1 VIQSGDELDGFKPTV
16 EGPRFATEARSVRR
30 KIVAESSLLE
40 LTAEV
45 SIAITGFIS
54 IFLVLA
60 ARDGRL
66 LPVDAFTIRII
77 VICSFGPVFYAAL
90 PLLLNS
96 LGLSGATLW
105 RISSTVIGCG
115 GIAVAV
121 YMARQLRFLEPG
133 EGRKLN
139 HGFVLGV
146 AAFLSC
152 LAHALGWPWEP
163 SGGLSLV
170 TVWSIVGIS
179 AGNFVDLLFSKLLQ
193 DRAAQ

>member
-1 VIQSGDELDGFKPTV
+1 VD
-16 EGPRFATEARSVRR
+16 
-30 KIVAESSLLE
+30 ESSLLE

-66 LPVDAFTIRII
+66 LPIDAFTIRII

-90 PLLLNS
+90 PLILNT
-96 LGLSGATLW
+96 LGLSGTALW
-105 RISSTVIGCG
+105 RGSSSAIGVAAIVI
-115 GIAVAV
+115 AV
-121 YMARQLRFLEPG
+121 YMWRQLRFLEPG
-133 EGRKLN
+133 EGRKIN

-152 LAHALGWPWEP
+152 LANAAGWPWEP
-163 SGGLSLV
+163 NGGLYLV

-193 DRAAQ
+193 DRAARQGVEADVK

>member
-1 VIQSGDELDGFKPTV
+1 MD
-16 EGPRFATEARSVRR
+16 
-30 KIVAESSLLE
+30 ESSLLE

-77 VICSFGPVFYAAL
+77 VICSFGPVFYAVL
-90 PLLLNS
+90 PLILNS
-96 LGLSGATLW
+96 FGLSGAVLW
-105 RISSTVIGCG
+105 RSSSSAIGVAAIVI
-115 GIAVAV
+115 VV

-139 HGFVLGV
+139 HGFALGV
-146 AAFLSC
+146 VAFLSC
-152 LAHALGWPWEP
+152 FANAAGWPWEP
-163 SGGLSLV
+163 NGGLYLI

-179 AGNFVDLLFSKLLQ
+179 AGNFVDLLFTKLLQ
-193 DRAAQ
+193 ERAAQRGNEPDVE

>member
-1 VIQSGDELDGFKPTV
+1 MD
-16 EGPRFATEARSVRR
+16 
-30 KIVAESSLLE
+30 ESSLLE

-90 PLLLNS
+90 PLVLNS
-96 LGLSGATLW
+96 LGLSGAVLW
-105 RISSTVIGCG
+105 RSSSSAIGVAAIVI
-115 GIAVAV
+115 AV

-146 AAFLSC
+146 VAFLSC
-152 LAHALGWPWEP
+152 AANAAGWPWEP
-163 SGGLSLV
+163 SGGLYLV

-179 AGNFVDLLFSKLLQ
+179 AGNFVDLLFTKLLQ
-193 DRAAQ
+193 DRAAQQGVEPGGSSPDKTDTGLSGT

>member
-1 VIQSGDELDGFKPTV
+1 MD
-16 EGPRFATEARSVRR
+16 
-30 KIVAESSLLE
+30 ESSLLE

-77 VICSFGPVFYAAL
+77 VICSFGPVFFAVL
-90 PLLLNS
+90 PLILNS
-96 LGLSGATLW
+96 LGFSGAALW
-105 RISSTVIGCG
+105 RSSS
-115 GIAVAV
+115 IAVGAAAIAVLV

-146 AAFLSC
+146 VATSSC
-152 LAHALGWPWEP
+152 LANAVGWPWEP
-163 SGGLSLV
+163 GGGLYLV
-170 TVWSIVGIS
+170 TLWSIVGIS
-179 AGNFVDLLFSKLLQ
+179 AGNFVDLLFTKLLQ
-193 DRAAQ
+193 SRAQQGVEPDVE

>member
-1 VIQSGDELDGFKPTV
+1 VD
-16 EGPRFATEARSVRR
+16 
-30 KIVAESSLLE
+30 ESSLLE

-77 VICSFGPVFYAAL
+77 VICSFGPVFYSVL
-90 PLLLNS
+90 PLILNS
-96 LGLSGATLW
+96 LGLSEAVLW
-105 RISSTVIGCG
+105 RCSSSAIGFSGIVI
-115 GIAVAV
+115 AV

-146 AAFLSC
+146 AASLSC
-152 LAHALGWPWEP
+152 LANAAGWPWEP
-163 SGGLSLV
+163 NGGLYLV

-179 AGNFVDLLFSKLLQ
+179 AGNFVGLLFTKLLQ
-193 DRAAQ
+193 DRAAQQGDEDGC

>member
-1 VIQSGDELDGFKPTV
+1 VD
-16 EGPRFATEARSVRR
+16 
-30 KIVAESSLLE
+30 ESSLLE

-54 IFLVLA
+54 IFLALA

-66 LPVDAFTIRII
+66 LPVDTFTIRLI

-90 PLLLNS
+90 PLVLNA
-96 LGLSGATLW
+96 LGLSGAVLW
-105 RISSTVIGCG
+105 RISSTAVGLAGIVI
-115 GIAVAV
+115 AV

-139 HGFVLGV
+139 YGFVLGI
-146 AAFLSC
+146 AAYASC
-152 LAHALGWPWEP
+152 LANAVGWPWEP
-163 SGGLSLV
+163 SGGLYLV

-179 AGNFVDLLFSKLLQ
+179 AGNFIDLLFIKILQ
-193 DRAAQ
+193 NRAAHQADEADVE